1 MLFLLFIVLLIL
13 LRIGELLL
21 ARRNE
26 RWLLRH
32 EAIESGQGHYPLIIL
47 LHVLFFVSLIAEY
60 RIVKPVSYSPILLLL
75 FFVLLALK
83 IWSVLSLGRFWTT
96 KIYHIP
102 GRPLIK
108 KGLYQ
113 YVKHPNYILVIAEI
127 AVIPLIFHLYY
138 TAIMFSILNGI
149 MLTVR
154 IKEENKALGI

>member
-26 RWLLRH
+26 RRLLRH
-32 EAIESGQGHYPLIIL
+32 GAIESGQGHYPLIIV
-47 LHVLFFVSLIAEY
+47 LHMLFFVSLIVEY
-60 RIVKPVSYSPILLLL
+60 LIVKPVSYSPMLLLL

-83 IWSVLSLGRFWTT
+83 IWSVLSLGRFWNT
-96 KIYHIP
+96 KIYRIP

-108 KGLYQ
+108 KGLYK
-113 YVKHPNYILVIAEI
+113 YFKHPNYLLVIAEI

-138 TAIMFSILNGI
+138 TAILFSILNGI